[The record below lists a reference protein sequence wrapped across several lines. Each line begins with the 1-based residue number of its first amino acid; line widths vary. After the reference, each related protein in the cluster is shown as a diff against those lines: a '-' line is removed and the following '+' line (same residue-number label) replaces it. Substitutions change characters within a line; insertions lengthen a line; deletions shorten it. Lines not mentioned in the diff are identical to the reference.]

1 MDIIQLRLGTLV
13 ISVFV
18 GVCLFIAARY
28 IRIPAIVL
36 LLIGGVVLGPEGLS
50 LIDPK
55 SLGQSLRLIISLC
68 VAIIL
73 FEGGLS
79 LKPEGFKKAPK
90 VIWKLLTIGVGI
102 TWFGTSA
109 LIHFLLGF
117 PIPIALLSGS
127 LVIVT
132 GPTVIAPLLNR
143 ISVKDK
149 LYHILHW
156 EGVLIDPIGVFI
168 AILCFEWLSIEG
180 SFITHIGHLSYRLI
194 VGIVIGVI
202 GGLTLTFLLR
212 GKVIPEQQV
221 NTLVFATAL
230 FLFGISESVV
240 HEAGIL
246 TVVIAGLVIGWTSP
260 PQLKHIKKFKS
271 ELTEISIALVFILLA
286 ANLELHQ
293 FSRFGWKVVLVIC
306 GVLFIIRPLSI
317 MLCTKGSQLRFNEKL
332 FLSWIAPRGVVA
344 GSMAS
349 LFGLRLSMQGNPDAI
364 FLETFTF
371 SIIATTIIFQGL
383 TAGKVARWLKVEE
396 PEKKGWLII
405 GAHLF
410 SRKIASFIMK
420 TTNGVCVL
428 IDTNE
433 DAVKE
438 AQNEGFIVIQGNAL
452 STDILP
458 LEQMSSMGNLL
469 ALTDNRDLNQLICE
483 KWSEII
489 DRNHLF
495 RWSPR
500 SAQDEKEIG
509 GMGKPLWS
517 MMPKPSQLAYEL
529 KNMNIDCRQLDD
541 NESFTKSSKNE
552 RLISF
557 SEGALYFSD
566 EIPEEV
572 KPSHVFVSERLSLN
586 LIGLI
591 KRNQI
596 FFLDYE
602 NYDELLNALLSEVE
616 QIYPDIV
623 NDTLKTNLL
632 EREVKFPSILANSI
646 AVPHT
651 RCSSLTESICVV
663 VQLKREIQLQPPKGG
678 AIRVLFLLF
687 TPEEKPEQHLMLL
700 AEIAKIASSPL
711 FVESLINV
719 NSIDD
724 LILNFQGINAK
735 IE

>member
-1 MDIIQLRLGTLV
+1 MDITHLRLGTLV

-18 GVCLFIAARY
+18 GVWLFIVSHY

-36 LLIGGVVLGPEGLS
+36 LLIGGVILGPEGLAI
-50 LIDPK
+50 IDPE

-79 LKPEGFKKAPK
+79 LKPEGFKKAPR

-102 TWFGTSA
+102 TWLGTAA
-109 LIHFLLGF
+109 LIHFLLNF
-117 PIPIALLSGS
+117 PIPVSLLCGS

-180 SFITHIGHLSYRLI
+180 SFITHIGHLSYRLL
-194 VGIVIGVI
+194 VGIVIGII
-202 GGLTLTFLLR
+202 GGLILTFLLV
-212 GKVIPEQQV
+212 KKIIPEQQV
-221 NTLVFATAL
+221 NILVFATAL

-246 TVVIAGLVIGWTSP
+246 TVVIAGLVMGWTSP

-293 FSRFGWKVVLVIC
+293 FSKFGWRVVLVIC

-317 MLCTKGSQLRFNEKL
+317 MLCTKGSQLRMNEKL

-349 LFGLRLSMQGNPDAI
+349 LFGLRLSMQGHPNAI

-371 SIIATTIIFQGL
+371 SIIATTIVFQGL
-383 TAGKVARWLKVEE
+383 TAGIVAHWLKVEE

-410 SRKIASFIMK
+410 SRKIASFIME
-420 TTNGVCVL
+420 TTNGVCIL

-433 DAVKE
+433 DAVRE

-458 LEQMSSMGNLL
+458 LDQMSSIGNLL

-483 KWSEII
+483 KWSEMI
-489 DRNHLF
+489 DRNHLY
-495 RWSPR
+495 RWSSR
-500 SAQDEKEIG
+500 SIQDENEIG
-509 GMGKPLWS
+509 GMGKPLWP
-517 MMPKPSQLAYEL
+517 MIPKPSQLSYDL
-529 KNMNIDCRQLDD
+529 KNMNVNCRQLNE
-541 NESFTKSSKNE
+541 NESFVKSSGNE
-552 RLISF
+552 RMITFTDSTLH
-557 SEGALYFSD
+557 FSD
-566 EIPEEV
+566 SVPEGVEA
-572 KPSHVFVSERLSLN
+572 PDVFVLERLSLN
-586 LIGLI
+586 LLGLI

-596 FFLDYE
+596 FFLDYDDYE
-602 NYDELLNALLSEVE
+602 ELLNVILNEIE

-623 NDTLKTNLL
+623 NDALKSSLVH
-632 EREVKFPSILANSI
+632 REVKFPSILANRI

-651 RCSSLTESICVV
+651 RSSSLNESICVV
-663 VQLKREIQLQPPKGG
+663 VQLKQEINLPPPNAGTV
-678 AIRVLFLLF
+678 RLLFLLL
-687 TPEEKPEQHLMLL
+687 TPEDKPEQHLRLL
-700 AEIAKIASSPL
+700 AEIAKIASSPDL
-711 FVESLINV
+711 VDSLINV

-724 LILNFQGINAK
+724 LIQNFKGINAK